1 MQPTSLKVLVA
12 MLAVVGPLSAAE
24 PKTLPAKVEMIQGT
38 SVSRVILTERA
49 AVRLGIQATEVREE
63 PLVRKRLVAGET
75 SMPEPMLATVG
86 SGETAIVTRN
96 IPEEPVLQVVVRP
109 IGDLDQT
116 ARTRPARVV
125 PLTVDQ
131 MSTGWPADPAALTV
145 FESVKDPETPMI
157 YVLRD
162 VPPGVHVPA
171 RVLVELALSE
181 GAAAR
186 KVVPFAAVLY
196 DKTGATWVYTRPER
210 LVFVR
215 QPIVVDY
222 IDGELAVL
230 SDGPPVGTAIVSVGV
245 DELFGTEFKIGK

>member
-12 MLAVVGPLSAAE
+12 MFAVVGPLNAAE
-24 PKTLPAKVEMIQGT
+24 PKNPPAKVEMIQGT

-49 AVRLGIQATEVREE
+49 ANRLGIQTTEVREE
-63 PLVRKRLVAGET
+63 PLVRKRLVSGET
-75 SMPEPMLATVG
+75 LMSEPILATVG
-86 SGETAIVTRN
+86 SAETAVVARN
-96 IPEEPVLQVVVRP
+96 MPEEPVLQVVVRP
-109 IGDLDQT
+109 IGDLDRT
-116 ARTRPARVV
+116 ARTRPVRVL

-131 MSTGWPADPAALTV
+131 MYTGWPADPAALTV
-145 FESVKDPETPMI
+145 FESVKDLDTPMI

-162 VPPGVHVPA
+162 VPPGVRVPA

-196 DKTGATWVYTRPER
+196 DKTGATWVYTRSEP

-215 QPIVVDY
+215 QPIIVDY

-230 SDGPPVGTAIVSVGV
+230 SEGPPVGTAIVSVGV